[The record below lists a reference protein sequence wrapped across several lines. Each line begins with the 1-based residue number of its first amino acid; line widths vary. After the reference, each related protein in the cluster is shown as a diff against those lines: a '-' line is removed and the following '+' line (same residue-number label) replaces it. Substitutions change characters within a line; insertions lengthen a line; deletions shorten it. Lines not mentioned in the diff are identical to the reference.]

1 MPKENTMRK
10 LLVPVALCAALLL
23 GVAAAAGQA
32 HANKNTP
39 GQIVIVFK
47 DGHRQTFN
55 LADVA
60 RMEFSG
66 SGGVSIGDVSP
77 APAGAP
83 PRGHFLGKWEVGD
96 GNGSTFYITLD
107 ENGDALRSLH
117 RERGHWVYVNGEARV
132 TWNDGAMA
140 MDCIRRIDGKDQ
152 KFAYRKGKTFTDE
165 PDNVTDAHN
174 TSPRPI

>member
-1 MPKENTMRK
+1 MRK
-10 LLVPVALCAALLL
+10 FVVRFAACAVLAL
-23 GVAAAAGQA
+23 GVAAATAQN
-32 HANKNTP
+32 HASKATP

-60 RMEFSG
+60 RLEFSG
-66 SGGVSIGDVSP
+66 SGGVPISEA
-77 APAGAP
+77 APTPPGAP

-96 GNGSTFYITLD
+96 GSGGKFFITLD
-107 ENGDALRSLH
+107 DNGGAWRTLH
-117 RERGHWVYVNGEARV
+117 RVHGRWAYVNGEARV
-132 TWNDGAMA
+132 TWDDGAMDA
-140 MDCIRRIDGKDQ
+140 IRRIDGKDQ
-152 KFAYRKGKTFTDE
+152 KFAYHAGKTFTDE

>member
-1 MPKENTMRK
+1 MRK
-10 LLVPVALCAALLL
+10 FVVILAACAVMLL
-23 GVAAAAGQA
+23 GAARTTAQTHAG
-32 HANKNTP
+32 KNAS

-55 LADVA
+55 YADVA
-60 RMEFSG
+60 RIEFSG
-66 SGGVSIGDVSP
+66 NGGVPIGDAGQ

-96 GNGSTFYITLD
+96 GSGGTFYITLD
-107 ENGDALRSLH
+107 ESGDAHRTLH
-117 RERGHWVYVNGEARV
+117 RVHGKWAYVNGEARV
-132 TWNDGAMA
+132 TWDDGAMDA
-140 MDCIRRIDGKDQ
+140 IRRIDGKDQ
-152 KFAYRKGKTFTDE
+152 KFAYRAGKTFTDE